1 MEANVL
7 PETKQPYTADERTR
21 RIATVLD
28 AMDELAH
35 RMAGGHTDEFLE
47 IDITM
52 PQAKTL
58 FLVATEGQIRMS
70 VLAARLAVT
79 LSTVSG
85 LVDRLV
91 DAGLVS
97 RHDDPADRRQVV
109 VAITSEG
116 AGILERFRD
125 LNRRQ
130 LTDLL
135 SSVTD
140 RDLETVS
147 RATTILARAAEQMSS
162 KHPAASGPGSIPAA
176 STTRTASTTRQAERD
191 RS

>member
-1 MEANVL
+1 MKANDL
-7 PETKQPYTADERTR
+7 PETKQPYRPDERTR
-21 RIATVLD
+21 RIAAVLD
-28 AMDELAH
+28 AMDELVQQ
-35 RMAGGHTDEFLE
+35 MSEGHTSEFLE
-47 IDITM
+47 IGITM

-58 FLVATEGQIRMS
+58 YLVATVGDIRMS
-70 VLAARLAVT
+70 ALATRLGVT

-116 AGILERFRD
+116 ASLLERFRE

-130 LTDLL
+130 LGDLIGGL
-135 SSVTD
+135 TD
-140 RDLETVS
+140 RDLVTVAH
-147 RATTILARAAEQMSS
+147 ATTILARAAERLA
-162 KHPAASGPGSIPAA
+162 HRR
-176 STTRTASTTRQAERD
+176 STTGAEPPTGPPARPPASAAHRAERNC
-191 RS
+191 S